1 MLSRRTVDDA
11 DLAAI
16 ARSRLAL
23 VSDLTLL
30 RPDSDLD
37 EPEAA
42 DAADAGDAT
51 APVDAPGRLAA
62 AEVAPV
68 GRHRRRTDT
77 AVSDAWRRWVPG
89 TLRGRVA
96 LQPVHL
102 SLLLVVLVVALLGC
116 LWWVGRAQG
125 DPPVLVTAAE
135 TREPLVGGSAG
146 ESTGSDPPEPDPW
159 AAPGAGGVPVVD
171 ATSPSAD
178 VVVHVAGR
186 VRRPGIVTVPAGARV
201 ADAIEAAGGVRP
213 GTRLRGLNLAR
224 VLVDGE
230 QIRVGLPPAPD
241 PVGGPVP
248 APGPGAPG
256 SAVAGLVNLNT
267 ATLAELETLPGIGP
281 VTAQAILDWRTEHGR
296 FSRVDEL
303 VEVSG
308 IGEKT
313 LADLAPL
320 VTV

>member
-42 DAADAGDAT
+42 DAADAA
-51 APVDAPGRLAA
+51 APVDASGRLAA

-102 SLLLVVLVVALLGC
+102 SLLLLVVLVVALLGC

-159 AAPGAGGVPVVD
+159 AAPGAGGVPVVGD
-171 ATSPSAD
+171 ASSTSSV

-256 SAVAGLVNLNT
+256 AAVAGLVNLNT